1 MYKKILQVYLQ
12 QDLYIIKSK
21 LKSAMEIILLP
32 LLLMQHCS

>member
-1 MYKKILQVYLQ
+1 MHKKILPEFSQ